1 MNNCFNNKPF
11 CHCKP
16 VYLTGATG
24 PIGPQ
29 GPKGEKGD
37 TGVQGIQGI
46 QGITGPTGA
55 TGPQGIPGPATV
67 TIGTVETVESTV
79 PANIENAGTPED
91 VVLNFK
97 IPKGI
102 KGDKGDKGDLGPR
115 GLPGEIGMTEHI
127 SIDETET
134 IGATEK
140 AQVLDDFE
148 NMVHHL
154 TFYIPKGE
162 KGDTGP
168 QGPSTIS
175 IGNVETV
182 ESTVPASV
190 KNVGTAEDVILNF
203 KIPKGIQGEKGDL
216 GPRGLPGEIGR
227 TEHISINGV
236 ESIEAGE
243 TAQVLDDFENMVHYL
258 TFYIPKGEKGEK
270 GDIGPQGP
278 AGSGGGVTSFNAIIF
293 ASYNTSNIAKPLEIG
308 EKIFIPESTNVF
320 STPTTTDID
329 VDVTGIYEITLC
341 GKISGVTETNG
352 GKFLLL
358 NKTTGTVINNLTF
371 ELKEGTTQDMTFSG
385 TTITQIFAPAAFQV
399 IASISSNPATANIT
413 FSDINLIM
421 KRYNM

>member
-24 PIGPQ
+24 PTGPQ

-55 TGPQGIPGPATV
+55 TGPQGVPGPATV
-67 TIGTVETVESTV
+67 TIGTVETVESNV
-79 PANIENAGTPED
+79 PANVENAGTPED

-102 KGDKGDKGDLGPR
+102 KGDKGD
-115 GLPGEIGMTEHI
+115 
-127 SIDETET
+127 
-134 IGATEK
+134 
-140 AQVLDDFE
+140 
-148 NMVHHL
+148 
-154 TFYIPKGE
+154 
-162 KGDTGP
+162 
-168 QGPSTIS
+168 
-175 IGNVETV
+175 
-182 ESTVPASV
+182 
-190 KNVGTAEDVILNF
+190 
-203 KIPKGIQGEKGDL
+203 KGDL

-278 AGSGGGVTSFNAIIF
+278 AGSGGGVTAFNAIIF

-385 TTITQIFAPAAFQV
+385 TTITQIFAPASFQV
-399 IASISSNPATANIT
+399 VASISSNPATANIT